1 MRMPCKSRK
10 SRTARL
16 MGAVAGAAQ
25 AARLALRRRAL

>member
-1 MRMPCKSRK
+1 MRTPFKRK

-16 MGAVAGAAQ
+16 MGAVTAAAQ